1 MAIGS
6 KIKRLRELKG
16 ITQSELAA
24 SINSTKQT
32 IFKYENGIITNI
44 PMDKLTIIARVLG
57 CSPAYLLGWS
67 AEEEKGASSKYI
79 KSVEEDISNVYAVE
93 GITEFKVIGTILAGY
108 NGALEEVETGDK
120 IQIPTA
126 MLRGRSPSEF
136 FTLRIKGNSMYPRLL
151 ENDIVLCLRSTSVDS
166 GSIAVVLYNSDEATV
181 KKVRYNFGEDWMEL
195 VPFNPEYPTKKITGA
210 ALNECRILGLV
221 IKLIRDL

>member
-57 CSPAYLLGWS
+57 CSPAYLLGWT
-67 AEEEKGASSKYI
+67 EIENDISSKCTKPATTDI
-79 KSVEEDISNVYAVE
+79 ANICSVD
-93 GITEFKVIGTILAGY
+93 GITEFNVIGTILAGY
-108 NGALEEVETGDK
+108 NGALEEVETGDR

-126 MLRGRSPSEF
+126 MLRGRAPSEF

-181 KKVRYNFGEDWMEL
+181 KKVRYNSGEDWMEL

-221 IKLIRDL
+221 VKLIRDL